1 MEDPEHFL
9 EELNDSNAK
18 DEEERL
24 KILSAIKE
32 ININQKTKEIK
43 GNAYVSI
50 SGKDLTV
57 RRNVDE
63 PDLAI
68 KGKKKNWRDKIS
80 KGKLSISLPN
90 E

>member
-32 ININQKTKEIK
+32 ININQKTKENK

-63 PDLAI
+63 PDFAI

-80 KGKLSISLPN
+80 KGKLSISVPN
-90 E
+90 G